1 MGSTNFA
8 HIEIEDEV
16 ISNIIVRGTILRR
29 ISQESLI
36 SFVLERMKPIM
47 GPDEILHLDLEVEV
61 LLEEESR

>member
-1 MGSTNFA
+1 LGSTNFA

-47 GPDEILHLDLEVEV
+47 GPDEILHLDL
-61 LLEEESR
+61 